1 MFNLAKNVDFG
12 VLFFILKERVSKKA
26 QTRQDNDF
34 LRNAYLN
41 MNFV

>member
-1 MFNLAKNVDFG
+1 
-12 VLFFILKERVSKKA
+12 LFFIIKERVGERA
-26 QTRQDNDF
+26 HTRQNSDF